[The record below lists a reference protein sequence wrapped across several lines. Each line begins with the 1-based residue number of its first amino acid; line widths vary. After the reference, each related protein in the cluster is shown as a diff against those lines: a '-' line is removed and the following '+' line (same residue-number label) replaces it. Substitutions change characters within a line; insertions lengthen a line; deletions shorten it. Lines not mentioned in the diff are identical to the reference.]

1 MPKSN
6 ASFADFSEGEISYKM
21 RGRADA
27 PVFKSVVEWLQNF
40 IVYPQGPVA
49 YRFGTQYVHNTRRNN
64 VAVLLPFFFN
74 DIQAYLLEFTEG
86 FIRFYKSTGIITEP
100 GVTITGITQSNPG
113 TVTAPAHGYS
123 DGDEVFINGTVGM
136 IEVDGRSYVVSNST
150 TNDFDLTDDFG
161 DPVDTTGYSAYI
173 SGGETSRIYEIAHPY
188 VEADL
193 PFLNYA
199 QTTDTMYIVN
209 RGYAPRK
216 LTITS
221 ETNWTLATF
230 VRTADPF
237 GVNNWPGAV
246 AFTSDGRLIYGG
258 TNIHPTTLWGSAGP
272 AAGGGSRYDDF
283 TLVGSPTA
291 VNSYVFTLAVIHGE
305 SDSIRWIS
313 NTDNFMVVG
322 TFGSVRYLY
331 GSALDQPVTPLSVNA
346 RSVNSYGAAFI
357 PPVPLGSSM
366 LYCQRSGNI
375 IRSIEYDYL
384 INGYQSIDKNLI
396 ADQILNSGIKTLTN
410 ESGIPD
416 IVWGCRNDGTVVGLT
431 YNNKENKYGWHR
443 HHISGATVEWVQ
455 RLPRE
460 NNQDMLW
467 MVAKRTDS
475 QGRTIRFVEHF
486 SDFPAWP
493 IDTAFFTGPENEE
506 DDNRRYL
513 NVLYEQQKN
522 GVFLDASSSYDGS
535 QAGFDANI
543 TLTPGAAATIPDAVG
558 VPFTASGAFFTPA
571 MVGRQL
577 WKSYNFQGNGG
588 GRAVITAYVSPT
600 VVTVTIKDT
609 AFNNLDAMP
618 PGTWYLTA
626 TTIHNLDYLEGKEV
640 TICNDGAL
648 YGTLTVTN
656 GAITL
661 AKAASKI
668 EIGLPYTGILKTVG
682 LDLGSKTGPAMTK
695 LKNVIELRLKLFATQ
710 GISVGTD
717 LYNMK
722 EIEFRQTGQ
731 LTDRPIPLFTGIE
744 RAVLPIDSS
753 SLDKHCYIV
762 QDNPFPCTILTF
774 DPYVETSEA

>member
-1 MPKSN
+1 MPKTN
-6 ASFADFSEGEISYKM
+6 ASFSDFSEGEISYKM

-27 PVFKSVVEWLQNF
+27 PVFKSVAEWLQNF
-40 IVYPQGPVA
+40 IVYPQGPA
-49 YRFGTQYVHNTRRNN
+49 AFRPGTQFIHNTRRNN
-64 VAVLLPFFFN
+64 VAVLIPFFFN
-74 DIQAYLLEFTEG
+74 DIQSYLLEFTEG
-86 FIRFYKSTGIITEP
+86 FIRFYKSTGIITEAE
-100 GVTITGITQSNPG
+100 VTITDISQSNPG
-113 TVTAPAHGYS
+113 TVTAPGHGYS

-136 IEVDGRSYVVSNST
+136 VEVDGRSYVVSGST
-150 TNDFDLTDDFG
+150 TDTFDLTDDFG
-161 DPVDTTGYSAYI
+161 DPVDTTGYGAYI
-173 SGGETSRIYEIAHPY
+173 SGGEASRIYEIAHPY
-188 VEADL
+188 SEADL

-209 RGYAPRK
+209 RAYAPRK

-230 VRTADPF
+230 TRTADPF
-237 GVNNWPGAV
+237 GTNNWPGAV

-258 TNIHPTTLWGSAGP
+258 TNVHPTTLWGSAGP
-272 AAGGGSRYDDF
+272 TTSGGSRYDDF
-283 TLVGSPTA
+283 TIVVSPTA

-313 NTDNFMVVG
+313 NTDSFMVVG

-346 RSVNSYGAAFI
+346 RSVNTYGAAFMPPI
-357 PPVPLGSSM
+357 PAGSSM

-396 ADQILNSGIKTLTN
+396 SDQILNSGIKTLAN
-410 ESGIPD
+410 QSGVPEIL
-416 IVWGCRNDGTVVGLT
+416 WGCRNDGTLVGLT

-443 HHISGATVEWVQ
+443 HHIGGAFVEWVQ

-467 MVAKRTDS
+467 MVNQRMDS
-475 QGRTIRFVEHF
+475 QGRTVRHVEHF
-486 SDFPAWP
+486 TDFPAWP
-493 IDTAFFTGPENEE
+493 IDTAFFTGP
-506 DDNRRYL
+506 DDRETDERHFL

-522 GVFLDASSSYDGS
+522 GVFLDASSAYDGS
-535 QAGFDANI
+535 EGNFDANI
-543 TLTPGAAATIPDAVG
+543 TLTPGTGADVPDAIG
-558 VPFTASGAFFTPA
+558 VTFTASSAFFTA
-571 MVGRQL
+571 DMVGRQI
-577 WKSYNFQGNGG
+577 WKSYDFKGVGG
-588 GRAVITAYVSPT
+588 GRAVITAFVSST
-600 VVTVTIKDT
+600 AVTCTIKDT
-609 AFNNLDAMP
+609 AFDNLIAMA

-626 TTIHNLDYLEGKEV
+626 TKIRGLNYLEGLEV
-640 TICNDGAL
+640 TVCNDGAL
-648 YGTLTVTN
+648 YGTATVLN

-661 AKAASKI
+661 TKAASKVVV
-668 EIGLPYTGILKTVG
+668 GLPYTGILKTVG

-695 LKNVIELRLKLFATQ
+695 LKNVVELRLKLFSTQ

-722 EIEFRQTGQ
+722 DIEFRQTGQ
-731 LTDRPIPLFTGIE
+731 LTDRPIPLFTGIW

-762 QDNPFPCTILTF
+762 QDKPFPCSILSF